1 MLAALSIQNIVLIEQ
16 LDLDFTPGLT
26 ALTGETGAG
35 KSILLDS
42 FGLALGARGDAGL
55 VRQGADKGQVS
66 ALFELPGDHVV
77 FSLLAEHAIETD
89 GQLVLRRVQSNDG
102 RTRSFVNDVP
112 VSLALLRQLGNL
124 LVEIHGQHDDRA
136 LLELSTHRALLDAHG
151 EHGPQLEAIAASFEA
166 MKAAQVELDAHQAGI
181 EKIRERSGYLSHVL
195 EELRALDPRP
205 NEEQELAGQRQ
216 VMMSAEKIA
225 KDLNA
230 AEKALSERGGLKGLA
245 SILRKLER
253 QPSGTR
259 DLLDPVTDG
268 LEKILLEV
276 SETRAVIFD
285 ALSKCRF
292 APRDLDQAEERL
304 FALREAARKYKI
316 PVVTLPDLFQKV
328 EQELAALDANEEQM
342 AALQEAVEAT
352 SKDYRKR
359 ARALARARV
368 KAAKALDEAV
378 MKELAPLKLEKAK
391 FITTVTSDE
400 EKAGVSGYD
409 QVVFHVKTNPGAK
422 AGPMLQVASGG
433 ELSRFILAL
442 KVVLAAKGAA
452 PVLIFD
458 EIDKGVGG
466 ATATAIGQ
474 RLSRLAQNMQ
484 VFTVTHAPQIA
495 ALADGHLQISKN
507 TTKVKGSTKPMAGEQ
522 TITMVRPLDRDE
534 RREEIARMLA
544 GSRVTKEARAAADRL
559 MRNEP

>member
-1 MLAALSIQNIVLIEQ
+1 MLAALSIRNIVLIEQ
-16 LDLDFTPGLT
+16 LDLDFTAGLT

-42 FGLALGARGDAGL
+42 FGLALGARGDANL

-66 ALFELPGDHVV
+66 ALFELPRDHGV
-77 FSLLAEHAIETD
+77 FALLAEHEIETD

-102 RTRSFVNDVP
+102 RTRAFVNDVP
-112 VSLALLRQLGNL
+112 VSLSLLRELGNE

-136 LLELSTHRALLDAHG
+136 LLELSTHRNLLDAHG
-151 EHGPQLEAIAASFEA
+151 EHGAQLDAIAASFKA
-166 MKAAQVELDAHQAGI
+166 MKSAQRELDAHHEGI
-181 EKIRERSGYLSHVL
+181 ERIRERAGYLSHVL
-195 EELRALDPRP
+195 EELRLLDPQP

-216 VMMSAEKIA
+216 VMMGAEKIA
-225 KDLNA
+225 KDLA
-230 AEKALSERGGLKGLA
+230 SAEKALSERGGLKGLA
-245 SILRKLER
+245 GILRKLER
-253 QPSGTR
+253 QPAGTR

-276 SETRAVIFD
+276 SETRAVIRD
-285 ALSKCRF
+285 ALTKCRF

-304 FALREAARKYKI
+304 FALREAARKYKV
-316 PVVTLPDLFQKV
+316 PVVTLPDLFHKV
-328 EQELAALDANEEQM
+328 ESELAALDANEEQL
-342 AALQEAVEAT
+342 AALQEAVDAT
-352 SKDYRKR
+352 RKDYRKR
-359 ARALARARV
+359 ARALSRNRI
-368 KAAKALDEAV
+368 KAGAELDKAV

-400 EKAGVSGYD
+400 EKGGASGYD

-422 AGPMLQVASGG
+422 PGPMLQVASGG

-474 RLSRLAQNMQ
+474 RLSRLAENMQ

-495 ALADGHLQISKN
+495 ALADGHLQISKD
-507 TTKVKGSTKPMAGEQ
+507 TTKIKGVAKTNASEQ
-522 TITMVRPLDRDE
+522 TITMVRPLGKEE

-559 MRNEP
+559 IRNEP

>member
-16 LDLDFTPGLT
+16 LDLDLTAGLT

-55 VRQGADKGQVS
+55 VRQGSSKGQVS
-66 ALFELPGDHVV
+66 ALFELPLDHAA
-77 FSLLAEHAIETD
+77 FALLAEHEIETD
-89 GQLVLRRVQSNDG
+89 GQLVLRRVQSDDG

-112 VSLALLRQLGNL
+112 VSLSLLREFGNL
-124 LVEIHGQHDDRA
+124 LVEIHGQHEDRA
-136 LLELSTHRALLDAHG
+136 LLELTTHRTLLDAHG
-151 EHGPQLEAIAASFEA
+151 EHGAQLEAIAASFEA
-166 MKAAQVELDAHQAGI
+166 MKATQVELDEHQAGI
-181 EKIRERSGYLSHVL
+181 EKIRERAGYLSHVL
-195 EELRALDPRP
+195 EELRILDPQP
-205 NEEQELAGQRQ
+205 DEEQELADQRQ

-225 KDLNA
+225 KDLNV

-253 QPSGTR
+253 QPPGTK

-268 LEKILLEV
+268 LEKVLLEV
-276 SETRAVIFD
+276 SETRAVIYN

-292 APRDLDQAEERL
+292 APRNLEQAEERL
-304 FALREAARKYKI
+304 FALREAARKYNI

-328 EQELAALDANEEQM
+328 ELELAALDANEEQL
-342 AALQEAVEAT
+342 AALQDAVDT
-352 SKDYRKR
+352 TRKDYRKR
-359 ARALARARV
+359 ARALTRCRI
-368 KAAKALDEAV
+368 KAAAALDKAV
-378 MKELAPLKLEKAK
+378 VKELAPLKLEKAK
-391 FITTVTSDE
+391 FVTTVTSDE

-409 QVVFHVKTNPGAK
+409 QVVFHVKTNPGTK
-422 AGPMLQVASGG
+422 SGPMLQVASGG

-495 ALADGHLQISKN
+495 ALADGHLHITKDTAKTKGGTNSK
-507 TTKVKGSTKPMAGEQ
+507 TSEQ
-522 TITMVRPLDRDE
+522 TITMVRPLDTDE

-544 GSRVTKEARAAADRL
+544 GTRITREARAAAVRL
-559 MRNEP
+559 MRNEL

>member
-1 MLAALSIQNIVLIEQ
+1 MLAALSIRNIVLIEH
-16 LDLDFTPGLT
+16 LDLDFTAGLT

-42 FGLALGARGDAGL
+42 FGLALGARGDANL
-55 VRQGADKGQVS
+55 VRPGADKGQVS
-66 ALFELPGDHVV
+66 ALFELPQRHGV
-77 FSLLAEHAIETD
+77 FTLLAEHEIETD
-89 GQLVLRRVQSNDG
+89 GQLVLRRVQNSDG

-112 VSLALLRQLGNL
+112 VSLSLLRELGNQ

-136 LLELSTHRALLDAHG
+136 LLELSPHRALLDAHG
-151 EHGPQLEAIAASFEA
+151 EHGSQLNALAGCFEA
-166 MKAAQVELDAHQAGI
+166 MKIAQSELDEHSKGI
-181 EKIRERSGYLSHVL
+181 EKIRERAGYLSHVL
-195 EELRALDPRP
+195 EELRTLAPQP
-205 NEEQELAGQRQ
+205 NEEQDLAMQRQ

-225 KDLNA
+225 KDLNS

-253 QPSGTR
+253 QPPGTR

-268 LEKILLEV
+268 LEKVLLEV
-276 SETRAVIFD
+276 SETRALIYN
-285 ALSKCRF
+285 ALQKCRF

-316 PVVTLPDLFQKV
+316 PVVTLPELFEKV
-328 EQELAALDANEEQM
+328 ERELAALDANEEQL
-342 AALQEAVEAT
+342 AALQEAVET
-352 SKDYRKR
+352 TRKDYRKR
-359 ARALARARV
+359 ARALSRNRV
-368 KAAKALDEAV
+368 KAALALDKAV
-378 MKELAPLKLEKAK
+378 MAELAPLKLEKAK

-422 AGPMLQVASGG
+422 PGPMLQVASGG

-466 ATATAIGQ
+466 ATATAIGE

-495 ALADGHLQISKN
+495 ALADGHLQISKESR
-507 TTKVKGSTKPMAGEQ
+507 KVKSGGKSGASEQ
-522 TITMVRPLDRDE
+522 TITMVRPLAIEE

-544 GSRVTKEARAAADRL
+544 GSRITKEARAAADRL
-559 MRNEP
+559 MGNEP